1 MTCSARCRAPA
12 PNWRRGCCRNW
23 GAIAIDSTLPKTC
36 SVTVGPRRSVISPAQ
51 SIRSGFAARATR
63 RSEPPS
69 TCGPTA
75 AGTPA
80 RGPRLTTRAFANGAN
95 PTHAPYDASANA
107 GSKSCGRCGK
117 PAPATMRSSI
127 RKTSSDT
134 GLGCSNCRPPNR
146 LFPCQ

>member
-107 GSKSCGRCGK
+107 GAKILWKMWQTRTRYDAELHQQNQLKHGSWVLKLQT
-117 PAPATMRSSI
+117 A
-127 RKTSSDT
+127 
-134 GLGCSNCRPPNR
+134 
-146 LFPCQ
+146 